1 MVNVMQ
7 AAPFKDNVLQ
17 FYLAVY
23 MKMAWMHDF
32 KWDLVTEICSSSS
45 YCAIS

>member
-1 MVNVMQ
+1 MQ

-32 KWDLVTEICSSSS
+32 KEK
-45 YCAIS
+45 